1 MGRSVKFDYRAAIE
15 DSLTAHPEGLPLD
28 DLLSRSGFS
37 VDRTTLFRHLARLI
51 EAGRVERI
59 GNARAS
65 RYRRREIAPAHP
77 PLALPDTRDAEPESV
92 PAAAPDYSAAVT
104 KAVRTIV
111 RDWKRFDRIN
121 LQIYLSLLVKPEH
134 LSEVAEMAEKEL
146 AGLHEGNLD
155 AFGISLAAFRGFKAP
170 ASREATGE

>member
-1 MGRSVKFDYRAAIE
+1 MGRSVKFDYGAAIE

-65 RYRRREIAPAHP
+65 RYRRREIAPAQP
-77 PLALPDTRDAEPESV
+77 PLAMPETRDAEPANIA
-92 PAAAPDYSAAVT
+92 AAAPDYRPAVI

-111 RDWKRFDRIN
+111 REWKRFDRIN
-121 LQIYLSLLVKPEH
+121 LQIYLSLMVKPEH
-134 LSEVAEMAEKEL
+134 LSEVAVIVEKEL

-155 AFGISLAAFRGFKAP
+155 EFGISLAAFHGFKAP